1 MTSDATAL
9 RTLLDSG
16 TPLNW
21 VLTGDSITH
30 GMVHT
35 QGGRNYVEHMHALIR
50 GDLDRV
56 QDAVINTAIGGWRLD
71 QLLADFDRRVATWR
85 PHVVTLMIG
94 TNDCVSAAG
103 APLIEPAQF
112 AASVTDFVARVRE
125 LDAIPVLQTPPTID
139 PRNAPERARIVEFA
153 QAIRD
158 VAAAQGAL
166 LVDQYARFAEFN
178 HARQGEVAWG
188 LLNDPFHPGATGHAL
203 MALALAEALDLAPA
217 PDRDR
222 VLPVLRAQVN
232 AAR

>member
-1 MTSDATAL
+1 MPERTASARRAASPSQWAAWRCGRSRSSACRARRRADVSRSGRMDLMTSDATAL

-166 LVDQYARFAEFN
+166 LVDQYARFA
-178 HARQGEVAWG
+178 
-188 LLNDPFHPGATGHAL
+188 
-203 MALALAEALDLAPA
+203 
-217 PDRDR
+217 
-222 VLPVLRAQVN
+222 
-232 AAR
+232 